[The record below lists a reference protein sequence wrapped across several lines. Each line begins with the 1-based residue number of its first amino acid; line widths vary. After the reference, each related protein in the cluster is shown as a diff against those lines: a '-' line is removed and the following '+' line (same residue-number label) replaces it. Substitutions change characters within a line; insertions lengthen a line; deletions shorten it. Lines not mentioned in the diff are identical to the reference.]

1 MVFNTTFNNISVIY
15 LAPVL
20 LVKETGVHREN
31 HGPVESH
38 WQILSYNVVSSTPH
52 PDLGIRAHNFSG
64 DRHWLQIKRTVI
76 FLILY
81 IKHSIN
87 YRNSNRY
94 QGKVKT
100 KINLD
105 I

>member
-1 MVFNTTFNNISVIY
+1 
-15 LAPVL
+15 
-20 LVKETGVHREN
+20 VKETGVHIEN

-52 PDLGIRAHNFSG
+52 PDLGVRAHNFSG
-64 DRHWLQIKRTVI
+64 DRHWLQIKRTVF

-81 IKHSIN
+81 IKHSIMLTIEIPIDIKV
-87 YRNSNRY
+87 
-94 QGKVKT
+94 KVKT
-100 KINLD
+100 KTNLD